1 MRTRD
6 TPSNTAALVAALRHW
21 AKWLPPPLCDLAP
34 DPYGAALAGG
44 AYASV
49 DAFFEGYPS
58 LTTALARHTALG
70 RGAAAMA
77 LRTRCLDDAVRAF
90 AAAGGRQVVI
100 LGAGLDVRAW
110 RLGRDALRG
119 CTVYEVDSPGSQRAK
134 LAALG
139 RARLDAASA
148 SSSTPVRFIAHDF
161 EADGADALPAKLRD
175 AGLDPA
181 APVLTL
187 WEAVLMYL
195 TLQAAAATLRAVR
208 SYSGGVAGSRL
219 ALSYLQAPAARP
231 PLRARVAPW
240 LSPASWLFRALAWRA
255 GETFKTS
262 FAPGQAAAWLAQRGA
277 AVLWDK
283 GYEEVADE
291 LGMCACDDPAVKRIV
306 ASVSG
311 VWGTSK
317 LHRFVL
323 ADLAAPEQPAA

>member
-21 AKWLPPPLCDLAP
+21 AKWLRPPLRDLAP

-44 AYASV
+44 AYAHV
-49 DAFFEGYPS
+49 DAFFEAHPQ
-58 LTTALARHTALG
+58 LTAALARHTALG

-77 LRTRCLDDAVRAF
+77 LRTRCLDDAVRDF

-119 CTVYEVDSPGSQRAK
+119 CTVFEVDSPGSQRAK

-139 RARLDAASA
+139 RARLEAASA
-148 SSSTPVRFIAHDF
+148 SAATPVRFIVHDF
-161 EADGADALPAKLRD
+161 EADGADALPAKLCD

-187 WEAVLMYL
+187 WEAVVMYL
-195 TLQAAAATLRAVR
+195 TLDAGAATLRAVR
-208 SYSGGVAGSRL
+208 AYSGGVAGSRL
-219 ALSYLQAPAARP
+219 ALSYLQAPGTRP
-231 PLRARVAPW
+231 PLRARLAPW

-255 GETFKTS
+255 GESFKTA

-277 AVLWDK
+277 EVLWDR
-283 GYEEVADE
+283 GYEQVAAE
-291 LGMCACDDPAVKRIV
+291 LGVGACDDPVVRRIV
-306 ASVSG
+306 ASVSA

-317 LHRFVL
+317 LHRFAL
-323 ADLAAPEQPAA
+323 ADLAGPEQPVA

>member
-21 AKWLPPPLCDLAP
+21 AKWLRPPLRDLAP
-34 DPYGAALAGG
+34 DPYGALLAGG
-44 AYASV
+44 AYASA
-49 DAFFEGYPS
+49 DAFFEGHPS
-58 LTTALARHTALG
+58 LTAFLARHTALG

-77 LRTRCLDDAVRAF
+77 LRTRCLDDAVRSFTAS
-90 AAAGGRQVVI
+90 GGRQIVI

-134 LAALG
+134 LAALS
-139 RARLDAASA
+139 RARLDAASS

-195 TLQAAAATLRAVR
+195 TLDAAAATMRAVR
-208 SYSGGVAGSRL
+208 SYSHVAGSRL
-219 ALSYLQAPAARP
+219 ALSYLQAPATRS
-231 PLRARVAPW
+231 PLRARIAPW
-240 LSPASWLFRALAWRA
+240 VSPASWLFRALAWRA
-255 GETFKTS
+255 GEAFKTS
-262 FAPGQAAAWLAQRGA
+262 FAPGQAAVWLAQRGC

-283 GYEEVADE
+283 GYEDIAAE
-291 LGMCACDDPAVKRIV
+291 LGLDDACDDAVVRRTV
-306 ASVSG
+306 AAVSA

-317 LHRFVL
+317 LHRFAL
-323 ADLAAPEQPAA
+323 ADVAVPEQPVA

>member
-21 AKWLPPPLCDLAP
+21 AKWLRPPLRDLAP
-34 DPYGAALAGG
+34 DPYGAVLAGG

-49 DAFFEGYPS
+49 DAFFEGHPS
-58 LTTALARHTALG
+58 LAAFLARNTALG

-77 LRTRCLDDAVRAF
+77 LRTRCLDDAVRSFTAS
-90 AAAGGRQVVI
+90 GGRQIVI

-119 CTVYEVDSPGSQRAK
+119 CTVFEVDSPGSQRAK
-134 LAALG
+134 LAALA

-148 SSSTPVRFIAHDF
+148 AAATPVRFVAHDF

-195 TLQAAAATLRAVR
+195 TRDTATATLRAVR
-208 SYSGGVAGSRL
+208 SYSADVAGSRL
-219 ALSYLQAPAARP
+219 ALSYLQAPAQRP
-231 PLRARVAPW
+231 PLRARLAPW
-240 LSPASWLFRALAWRA
+240 VSPASWLFRALAWRA
-255 GETFKTS
+255 GEAFKTA
-262 FAPGQAAAWLAQRGA
+262 FAPGQAAVWLAQRGC
-277 AVLWDK
+277 AVRWDK
-283 GYEEVADE
+283 GYEDVAAE
-291 LGMCACDDPAVKRIV
+291 LGLDACDDAVVRRTV
-306 ASVSG
+306 AAVSA

-317 LHRFVL
+317 LHRFAL
-323 ADLAAPEQPAA
+323 ADVAGPEQPVA